1 MPRETMKGLLYRWVL
16 LTASVAGAAL
26 VANALS
32 LAFVLHVGSAREVAE
47 LFLGS
52 AVLALANA
60 TLGRI
65 LKLLTL
71 PLRCMTF
78 GLFSLVINGLILL
91 LVAKL
96 DYGFTIRSQNPLA
109 EWIAA
114 IVGSVLITL
123 IHGLLRA
130 LVPDP

>member
-1 MPRETMKGLLYRWVL
+1 MKGLLYRWVL

-60 TLGRI
+60 TLGRV

-71 PLRCMTF
+71 PLRYMTF

>member
-1 MPRETMKGLLYRWVL
+1 MKGLLYRWVL

-26 VANALS
+26 IANALS
-32 LAFVLHVGSAREVAE
+32 LAFVLHVNTPREVAE
-47 LFLGS
+47 LFVGS

-65 LKLLTL
+65 LKATAL
-71 PLRCMTF
+71 PLRCLTF
-78 GLFSLVINGLILL
+78 GLFSFVINGFILL

-96 DYGFTIRSQNPLA
+96 DFGFTIESANPLA

-114 IVGSVLITL
+114 IVGSILITL
-123 IHGLLRA
+123 IHSALRSI
-130 LVPDP
+130 VPDP

>member
-1 MPRETMKGLLYRWVL
+1 MKSLLYRWVL

-26 VANALS
+26 AANALS
-32 LAFVLHVGSAREVAE
+32 LAFVLRVDSAKDVAE
-47 LFLGS
+47 LFVGS

-60 TLGRI
+60 TLGRL

-91 LVAKL
+91 LVARL
-96 DYGFTIRSQNPLA
+96 DFGFTIRSDNPLA

-123 IHGLLRA
+123 IHGLLRS
-130 LVPDP
+130 LIPDP

>member
-1 MPRETMKGLLYRWVL
+1 MKSLLYRWVL
-16 LTASVAGAAL
+16 LTASVALAAWI
-26 VANALS
+26 AHRLS
-32 LAFVLHVGSAREVAE
+32 LAFVLRVGNAREVAE

-60 TLGRI
+60 TLGRL
-65 LKLLTL
+65 LKLATL
-71 PLRCMTF
+71 PLRCLTF
-78 GLFSLVINGLILL
+78 GLFSLVINGFILL

-96 DYGFTIRSQNPLA
+96 DFGFTIESANPWA

-123 IHGLLRA
+123 IHFLLRRI
-130 LVPDP
+130 VPDP

>member
-1 MPRETMKGLLYRWVL
+1 MKGLLYRWVL

>member
-1 MPRETMKGLLYRWVL
+1 MKGLLYRWVL

-32 LAFVLHVGSAREVAE
+32 LALVLHVGSAREVAE

-60 TLGRI
+60 TLGRV

-71 PLRCMTF
+71 PLRYMTF

>member
-1 MPRETMKGLLYRWVL
+1 MKGLLYRWVL

-32 LAFVLHVGSAREVAE
+32 LAFVLHVGSAKEVAE
-47 LFLGS
+47 LFAGS

-60 TLGRI
+60 TLGRL

-78 GLFSLVINGLILL
+78 GLFSLVINGLILF

-96 DYGFTIRSQNPLA
+96 DFGFTIRSQNPLA

>member
-1 MPRETMKGLLYRWVL
+1 MKGLLYRWVL

-60 TLGRI
+60 TLGRV

>member
-1 MPRETMKGLLYRWVL
+1 MKGLLYRWVL

-32 LAFVLHVGSAREVAE
+32 LAFVLHAGTPREVAE
-47 LFLGS
+47 LFVGS
-52 AVLALANA
+52 ALLSFANA
-60 TLGRI
+60 TLGRL
-65 LKLLTL
+65 LKFVAL
-71 PLRCMTF
+71 PLRCLTF
-78 GLFSLVINGLILL
+78 GLFSLVVNGFILL

-96 DYGFTIRSQNPLA
+96 DLGFTIESANPLA

-123 IHGLLRA
+123 IHFVLRA
-130 LVPDP
+130 FVPDP

>member
-1 MPRETMKGLLYRWVL
+1 MKGLLYRWVL

-71 PLRCMTF
+71 PLRYMTF